1 MSTMLLCSPRR
12 QQSTQERGTFCS
24 LSPALKNSV
33 YTNASTAGSSKPVT
47 SSGFT
52 HSPNLHVLLVPWI
65 QNYEAPVDKCISMYT
80 SSGGWFR
87 RQLMIPEEFLF
98 SHSSNRMWGEEILMW
113 RITQHQ
119 RKKLF
124 PLWFVGDFDLHM
136 GLHSRH
142 AGLARSRQTIYSQ
155 RLVPTKRVPV
165 EIRPIWDGDEHGDD
179 NPDAI
184 DAQHTLARRSQI
196 ERPDSKQSRQR

>member
-1 MSTMLLCSPRR
+1 MLLCSPWR

-33 YTNASTAGSSKPVT
+33 YTNASSAGDSKPVT

-52 HSPNLHVLLVPWI
+52 HSPNLHVLLVSWI
-65 QNYEAPVDKCISMYT
+65 QSYEAHIDKCICMYT

-87 RQLMIPEEFLF
+87 HQLMIPEEFLC

-124 PLWFVGDFDLHM
+124 PLWFVGGFFRWGCIRGM
-136 GLHSRH
+136 
-142 AGLARSRQTIYSQ
+142 LAWLGVGVVKPSIPKGWCQLSGF
-155 RLVPTKRVPV
+155 RLK
-165 EIRPIWDGDEHGDD
+165 
-179 NPDAI
+179 
-184 DAQHTLARRSQI
+184 
-196 ERPDSKQSRQR
+196 